1 MASGRSARSC
11 ACCPRCC
18 LLPVALA
25 AADGRWL
32 GQRRWSMCGHSDQLG
47 GQTCEVIAE
56 SIVES
61 IAQRWHE
68 GLLLCHSWLQPWSCA
83 ARRSV
88 RGGARERF
96 ITEVALLEECR
107 GQVATACAR
116 RRAQLFCVHHQ
127 CRCYNCTRAKRGEDR
142 GRPYA
147 CEGEWGSPYRSMKR
161 KRRFFRPSPGAS
173 THRLS
178 APCGRSL
185 ALTRPLTGLR
195 L

>member
-1 MASGRSARSC
+1 MASGGSARAAPAVRGVASC
-11 ACCPRCC
+11 LWRLP
-18 LLPVALA
+18 LLMDVGW
-25 AADGRWL
+25 GR
-32 GQRRWSMCGHSDQLG
+32 G
-47 GQTCEVIAE
+47 G
-56 SIVES
+56 
-61 IAQRWHE
+61 
-68 GLLLCHSWLQPWSCA
+68 GPCA
-83 ARRSV
+83 ATPTNLEAKLVRSSRRASWRASHNAGTRDSFCATAGCSLGVVQLKSV
-88 RGGARERF
+88 HGGARERF